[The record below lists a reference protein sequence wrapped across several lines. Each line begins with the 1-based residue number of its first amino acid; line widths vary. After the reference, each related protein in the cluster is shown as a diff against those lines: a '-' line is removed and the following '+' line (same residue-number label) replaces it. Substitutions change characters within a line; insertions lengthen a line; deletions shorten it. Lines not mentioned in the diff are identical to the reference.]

1 VLFPDKAKTAISNAF
16 YDKEV
21 SILDKTETLDDEG
34 GVVKS
39 GETVKSTF
47 KGNVRFTVLGEE
59 QSEIGLVENID
70 IQITCATDVEVKV
83 DDLLLYQGVKY
94 VAVDVLPFDSHK
106 TIMGRKWEKQ

>member
-1 VLFPDKAKTAISNAF
+1 MLFPDKAKKAISDAF

-21 SILDKTETLDDEG
+21 AILDKTEELDDEG

-47 KGNVRFTVLGEE
+47 KGNVRFIVSGEE

-83 DDLLLYQGVKY
+83 DDILLYQAVKY

>member
-1 VLFPDKAKTAISNAF
+1 MQFPDKAKKAIANAF

-21 SILDKTETLDDEG
+21 AILSKSEMLDDEG
-34 GVVKS
+34 GVVKNA
-39 GETVKSTF
+39 ETVKSTF

-70 IQITCATDVEVKV
+70 IQITCATDVDVKV
-83 DDLLLYQGVKY
+83 DDLLKYQGVKY

>member
-1 VLFPDKAKTAISNAF
+1 MLFPDNAKTAIANAF

-21 SILDKTETLDDEG
+21 AILSKSETLDDEG
-34 GVVKS
+34 GVVKNA
-39 GETVKSTF
+39 ETVKSTF

-70 IQITCATDVEVKV
+70 IQITCATDVDVKV
-83 DDLLLYQGVKY
+83 DDLLKYQGVKY

>member
-1 VLFPDKAKTAISNAF
+1 MLFPDKAKKAISNAF

-21 SILDKTETLDDEG
+21 AILDKSETLDDEG

-83 DDLLLYQGVKY
+83 DDILLYQGVKY

>member
-1 VLFPDKAKTAISNAF
+1 MLFPDKAKKAIANAF

-21 SILDKTETLDDEG
+21 AILSKSEMLDDEG
-34 GVVKS
+34 GVVKNA
-39 GETVKSTF
+39 ETVKSTF

-70 IQITCATDVEVKV
+70 IQITCATDVDVKV
-83 DDLLLYQGVKY
+83 DDLLKYQGVKY

>member
-1 VLFPDKAKTAISNAF
+1 MLFPDKAKTAIANAF

-21 SILDKTETLDDEG
+21 AILSKSETLDDEG

-39 GETVKSTF
+39 AETVKSTF

-70 IQITCATDVEVKV
+70 IQITCPTGTDVKV
-83 DDLLLYQGVKY
+83 DDLLEYQGVKY

>member
-1 VLFPDKAKTAISNAF
+1 MQFPDKSKKAIANAF

-21 SILDKTETLDDEG
+21 AILSKSEMLDDEG
-34 GVVKS
+34 GVVKNA
-39 GETVKSTF
+39 ETVKSTF

-70 IQITCATDVEVKV
+70 IQITCPTDTDVKV
-83 DDLLLYQGVKY
+83 DDLLKHQGVKY